1 LKDFVRSS
9 SQLRPLALLQSTNA
23 SRAQSA
29 FIVKQI
35 FTISRLALVLSLV
48 RFAICITV
56 APSSVDKCLY
66 NAQTAEMIARG
77 Q

>member
-1 LKDFVRSS
+1 M
-9 SQLRPLALLQSTNA
+9 
-23 SRAQSA
+23 
-29 FIVKQI
+29 KQI
-35 FTISRLALVLSLV
+35 FTMSRLALVLSLV